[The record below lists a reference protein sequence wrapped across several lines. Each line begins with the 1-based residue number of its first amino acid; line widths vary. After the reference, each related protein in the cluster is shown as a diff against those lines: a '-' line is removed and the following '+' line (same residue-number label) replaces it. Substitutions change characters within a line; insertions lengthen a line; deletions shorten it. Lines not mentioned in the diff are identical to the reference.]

1 MRRGDVLRLVVGQGV
16 TLAALGVVIGIVAA
30 LGVTQFIK
38 TLLYN
43 VTTSD
48 PLNFSVVAVFL
59 GVVVISASYVPA
71 RRAMGVDPSI
81 ALRNAYSYPRASPPG
96 LPDTRSRYARSRS

>member
-1 MRRGDVLRLVVGQGV
+1 MALGAARGDVLRLVVGQGV

-43 VTTSD
+43 VTASD
-48 PLNFSVVAVFL
+48 PLSFSIVVVFL
-59 GVVVISASYVPA
+59 GWSRSSPATVPA
-71 RRAMGVDPSI
+71 RRAMGVDPI
-81 ALRNAYSYPRASPPG
+81 VALRN
-96 LPDTRSRYARSRS
+96 D